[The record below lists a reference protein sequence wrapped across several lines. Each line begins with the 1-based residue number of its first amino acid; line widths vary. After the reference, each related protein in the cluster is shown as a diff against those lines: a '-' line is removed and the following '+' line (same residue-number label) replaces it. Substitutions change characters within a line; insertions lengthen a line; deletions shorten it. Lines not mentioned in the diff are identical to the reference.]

1 MLRIVGTLLF
11 IAAAESR
18 FIELTPLKCRGTF
31 SASRDNVVPAAY
43 LSRGKL
49 EVFESGEGGNQN
61 RAILCDLV
69 PIPLLD
75 KRGESLVSQLQD
87 NQQTSSQ
94 FGFDPN
100 SINGILINRDK
111 GIYDNLPYCWKKG
124 SNAKLELFN
133 NLQRSSGT
141 SKGIFLNAINDI
153 LDSNITGLMIE
164 VRDEISSGSV
174 TLGAALIFCRN
185 DVIDDWKISRSNP
198 KLPTISSTDDPLNI
212 AEATACIVECH
223 LDELVAI
230 SLLTSLPIL
239 IPQLL
244 FDSLAIDAALTNDE
258 NVKSKKSDMS
268 ISGPIFRSAEK
279 KREWNDRYES
289 SEDSSAS
296 VKEASPAWEIFDA
309 SKFLKMTPVEKRAIL
324 RASGVTS
331 LPRPREGLDSLD
343 RALVGKMDDAVR
355 GEFLR
360 LKSRNTMDP
369 IMLSPSSPR
378 QVLLQ
383 QMGEALDNGNLE
395 KAEQLREEFM
405 TMSALR
411 ADPTQAEGS
420 YDSYLDQDDWYMAA
434 RRKAMAPKK
443 K

>member
-1 MLRIVGTLLF
+1 MLRIVGILLC
-11 IAAAESR
+11 IAASESR
-18 FIELTPLKCRGTF
+18 FIELTPLRCRGTF
-31 SASRDNVVPAAY
+31 SASRDNVVPAAF

-49 EVFESGEGGNQN
+49 EVLESEEGGNQN
-61 RAILCDLV
+61 RAILCDLI

-87 NQQTSSQ
+87 NQQTSAQ

-124 SNAKLELFN
+124 ANAKLELFN
-133 NLQRSSGT
+133 NLQRSSGK
-141 SKGIFLNAINDI
+141 SKGIFLTAINDI
-153 LDSNITGLMIE
+153 FDSSITGLIIE
-164 VRDEISSGSV
+164 VRDEINSGSV
-174 TLGAALIFCRN
+174 TLGAAVAFCRN
-185 DVIDDWKISRSNP
+185 DVKDDWKISRSNP
-198 KLPTISSTDDPLNI
+198 KLPTISSTDDPLDI

-230 SLLTSLPIL
+230 SLLTGLPIL

-244 FDSLAIDAALTNDE
+244 FDSLAIDAALTNDK
-258 NVKSKKSDMS
+258 NNKSKRSDMS

-279 KREWNDRYES
+279 RREWNDRYES
-289 SEDSSAS
+289 TEDSSAS

-309 SKFLKMTPVEKRAIL
+309 SKFLKMTPVEKRAVL

-343 RALVGKMDDAVR
+343 RALLDKMDDAVR

-360 LKSRNTMDP
+360 LKSRNTMEP
-369 IMLSPSSPR
+369 ATLGSSSSR

-383 QMGEALDNGNLE
+383 LMGEALDNGNLE

-443 K
+443 Q